1 MLIPWIAFQG
11 VRAGMTNSRAAVG
24 PAPAQGY
31 QLIENGQ
38 VKPLSLAFDAQ
49 NNLVNSNLDGI
60 PIKGLYDTA
69 TGKLTFFATTN
80 PLPILT
86 IDSFFAYLV
95 VNTHNGVSTLLLAG
109 VVNRIVVNITGGTA
123 TSTTTESGW
132 WAFPNPV

>member
-1 MLIPWIAFQG
+1 MDSISG
-11 VRAGMTNSRAAVG
+11 VRPGMTNSRAAVG

-31 QLIENGQ
+31 PLIENGQ
-38 VKPLSLAFDAQ
+38 VKALSLAFDAQ

-86 IDSFFAYLV
+86 IDSFLAYLV
-95 VNTHNGVSTLLLAG
+95 VNTDNGVSTLLLAG
-109 VVNRIVVNITGGTA
+109 VVNHIVVNIRGGTA
-123 TSTTTESGW
+123 TSTTTESGG